1 MAVGFSGDVTF
12 RVVPGSDARL
22 PMPVPATDSDA
33 RTYDASILLD
43 DIDEYD
49 ALESYIS
56 GFDILPAMGG
66 GGLVTV
72 TRGRGARTLTI
83 PLSDGAER
91 AYHAILVST
100 SPHVRM
106 LDDSHFAAD
115 VSFLILGLD
124 E

>member
-12 RVVPGSDARL
+12 KVIPDGSARL

-33 RTYDASILLD
+33 KTWDASILLANTA
-43 DIDEYD
+43 EYD

-72 TRGRGARTLTI
+72 TRGRGSRTLTI
-83 PLSDGAER
+83 PLSEDVER
-91 AYHAILVST
+91 SYRAILVT
-100 SPHVRM
+100 CTPHVRM
-106 LDDSHFAAD
+106 LFDSYFAAE
-115 VSFLILGLD
+115 VSFLILALD